1 MQDLTDGV
9 KGLTVNNDLEKS
21 EKERVDIF
29 YAKVKADR
37 DAGTLNTREIVAEAE
52 RLEIKSKAPLILAEL
67 LFDEK
72 MHVQVIIG
80 IIRPF
85 RRNIIF
91 INKKKSIYIYL
102 LFYFLVKKA
111 PWFIVAFYP

>member
-9 KGLTVNNDLEKS
+9 KGLTINDDLEKS

-37 DAGTLNTREIVAEAE
+37 DAGTLNAREIVAEAE

-72 MHVQVIIG
+72 MHVQVIIVLLDHLSERLFFL
-80 IIRPF
+80 I
-85 RRNIIF
+85 
-91 INKKKSIYIYL
+91 KKKYI
-102 LFYFLVKKA
+102 FLN
-111 PWFIVAFYP
+111 FIF